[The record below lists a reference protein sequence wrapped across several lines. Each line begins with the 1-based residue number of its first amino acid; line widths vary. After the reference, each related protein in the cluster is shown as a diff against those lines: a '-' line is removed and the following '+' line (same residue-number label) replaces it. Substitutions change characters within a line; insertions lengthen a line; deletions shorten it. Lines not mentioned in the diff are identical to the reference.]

1 MTSAEEVPSYHTQPF
16 LKLWNGNNQEA
27 LAMSKL
33 VLFWVSYA
41 AFEWV
46 WDIHQFIPY
55 SQCVLIAA
63 ASTLIYFQWQ
73 WFKIRENSFNVSI
86 ALRNDALLLQ
96 REGSEPLSVEF
107 NEEAA
112 QFREQ
117 QSVTV
122 LKTPHGTYALPTDHP
137 TFIEL
142 RRRYPT
148 LPWAPLSLPRGKVTV
163 FVLTIALWS
172 ILSSAWV
179 IREL

>member
-1 MTSAEEVPSYHTQPF
+1 MSSKEEANSYFTQPF
-16 LKLWNGNNQEA
+16 LKLWNGDNQQA

-33 VLFWVSYA
+33 VLFWVSYT
-41 AFEWV
+41 AFQWV

-55 SQCVLIAA
+55 SQHVLIGS
-63 ASTLIYFQWQ
+63 ASILIYFQWQ
-73 WFKIRENSFNVSI
+73 WFKIRESSFNVSV
-86 ALRNDALLLQ
+86 ALSNDALVLQ

-107 NEEAA
+107 NKEAA

-117 QSVTV
+117 PSVTV
-122 LKTPHGTYALPTDHP
+122 LKTSRGTFVLPTDHP
-137 TFIEL
+137 TFMEL

-148 LPWAPLSLPRGKVTV
+148 LPWAPLPLPRAKVTV

-179 IREL
+179 ISEL